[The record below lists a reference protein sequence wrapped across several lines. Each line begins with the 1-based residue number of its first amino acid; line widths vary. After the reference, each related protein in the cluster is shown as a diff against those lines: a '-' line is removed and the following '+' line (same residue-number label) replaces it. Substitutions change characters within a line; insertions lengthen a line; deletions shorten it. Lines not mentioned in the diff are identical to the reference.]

1 MRVVEEAVTML
12 ERDREEGWMEVAEEY
27 EEMKG
32 SEWGYE
38 ERMELEMEEMRGE
51 EMGEEECVMKE
62 NYLEESMQEAA
73 TEEVVMAEDNR
84 GMGVIEIVLIIVV
97 LIGLVIVFR
106 TAIGATLTD
115 IVRRIGELVGEF

>member
-1 MRVVEEAVTML
+1 
-12 ERDREEGWMEVAEEY
+12 
-27 EEMKG
+27 
-32 SEWGYE
+32 
-38 ERMELEMEEMRGE
+38 
-51 EMGEEECVMKE
+51 MGEEECVMKE